1 MQLVN
6 SLESELA
13 ELRRKE
19 DYRSKAREKAEES
32 EFRMNKTFSK
42 FRHFS
47 LLAECLG
54 PKDKISLLALNKEI
68 RDKAAQSVY
77 SHLCGQFLD
86 LSGQVRALE
95 ANLRAS
101 EKKGVELELKS

>member
-1 MQLVN
+1 
-6 SLESELA
+6 
-13 ELRRKE
+13 
-19 DYRSKAREKAEES
+19 
-32 EFRMNKTFSK
+32 MNKTFSK